1 MLSSHQRR
9 GLGAVVAAAMTRRLA
24 EQLEHDVTALVNL
37 NNTAACKI
45 FDKLGFNLLQGVHY
59 YWSMSLPQQG
69 GTLNWSKFEETN

>member
-9 GLGAVVAAAMTRRLA
+9 GLGAVVAAAMSRRLA
-24 EQLEHDVTALVNL
+24 KQLGHDVTALVNL

-45 FDKLGFNLLQGVHY
+45 FDKVGFTLLPGVHY

-69 GTLNWSKFEETN
+69 NTINWPDFE